1 MIRYAL
7 HCDRGHEFE
16 GWFASSTD
24 YDKQQGRGL
33 VECPSCRSKKVQKRM
48 MAPAVASSRKREDR
62 AARAAAPKAAAPEV
76 AAAGLGPAKLEML
89 RQMREL
95 REKILA
101 DAEDV
106 GERFPEEARKIH
118 YGETEKRGI
127 YGKAS
132 LEDAAGLAE
141 EGIDFLP
148 IPDLPDDK
156 N

>member
-7 HCDRGHEFE
+7 NCDRGHEFE
-16 GWFASSTD
+16 GWFASSGD
-24 YDKQQGRGL
+24 YDKQRERGL
-33 VECPSCRSKKVQKRM
+33 VECPSCRSKKVGKQV
-48 MAPAVASSRKREDR
+48 MAPAVATSRKREER
-62 AARAAAPKAAAPEV
+62 AEKASKENSV
-76 AAAGLGPAKLEML
+76 SAAGLSPAKLDML

-95 REKILA
+95 REKILS

-118 YGETEKRGI
+118 YGEAKKRGI

-132 LEDAAGLAE
+132 LEDAAGLAD
-141 EGIDFLP
+141 EGIEFLP
-148 IPDLPDDK
+148 IPDLPDDQ